1 MVANVNVWHWTKV
14 TYIHSIDKLLRLYLS
29 RQVPEVR
36 DYMFSRSFVPE
47 EQLHKMSHEIEPPIS
62 SKFAAAVSSQP
73 STGLDRLQSNL
84 FRNATTGRVIGRRAL
99 GIMKPQTS
107 GVAV

>member
-1 MVANVNVWHWTKV
+1 M
-14 TYIHSIDKLLRLYLS
+14 
-29 RQVPEVR
+29 R

-47 EQLHKMSHEIEPPIS
+47 DQLHKMSREIEPPMS
-62 SKFAAAVSSQP
+62 SRFVAATSSQQ

-99 GIMKPQTS
+99 GIMKPQTNS
-107 GVAV
+107 VAV

>member
-1 MVANVNVWHWTKV
+1 
-14 TYIHSIDKLLRLYLS
+14 
-29 RQVPEVR
+29 
-36 DYMFSRSFVPE
+36 MFSRSFVPE

-62 SKFAAAVSSQP
+62 SKFAAAVSSQA

-99 GIMKPQTS
+99 GIMKPQAS